1 MLIWFDKHL
10 ILDYFSVIY
19 VKFFCAPSQIYYY
32 FRLFIIFIINF
43 IYIFCSRGVFIQT
56 VFWNKPLPETYNA
69 IIYII
74 LFAGISIIY
83 FRLLINLSMF
93 LVNSALHINPSLL
106 SPSILYVLGHDDQV
120 SSEFPKNHS
129 SQNTPENK
137 RFSLI
142 NISYYRQYFSSA
154 NPNGFRY
161 LGYGLAICGT
171 AVACGTFWYT
181 RVQTQASII
190 QAEQARQQTYHTAK
204 EADVAAVE
212 AKLITTEEYY
222 RRHPEDKK

>member
-1 MLIWFDKHL
+1 
-10 ILDYFSVIY
+10 
-19 VKFFCAPSQIYYY
+19 
-32 FRLFIIFIINF
+32 
-43 IYIFCSRGVFIQT
+43 
-56 VFWNKPLPETYNA
+56 
-69 IIYII
+69 
-74 LFAGISIIY
+74 
-83 FRLLINLSMF
+83 MF

-106 SPSILYVLGHDDQV
+106 SPSILYVLGHDDDQL
-120 SSEFPKNHS
+120 SSGFPKNHS

-142 NISYYRQYFSSA
+142 NISYNRQYYQQHFSSA

-181 RVQTQASII
+181 RVQAQASII
-190 QAEQARQQTYHTAK
+190 QAEQARQQTYHTAR